1 MRQNSYWE
9 ARLGALI
16 RIPNILGL
24 YFVFM
29 IGSTNVSRGVPMVLF
44 GQPSYVEQTLII
56 VDTRTLTLP
65 ISWPCRKRLVK
76 IIIRHKLDQIWAFVK
91 IMSEKLLRTLLGHHW
106 LHESASESS
115 HFSKPI
121 TAAWFNKSSNR
132 SKGSVSYVAKWR
144 QPTKKL
150 VSCVTIIQY

>member
-29 IGSTNVSRGVPMVLF
+29 IGSTKVWRGVPMVLL
-44 GQPSYVEQTLII
+44 GQPSYVEPTLII

-121 TAAWFNKSSNR
+121 TAAWFNKSSNW
-132 SKGSVSYVAKWR
+132 SKGRVSYVAKWR
-144 QPTKKL
+144 QTTKKF
-150 VSCVTIIQY
+150 VSCVTII